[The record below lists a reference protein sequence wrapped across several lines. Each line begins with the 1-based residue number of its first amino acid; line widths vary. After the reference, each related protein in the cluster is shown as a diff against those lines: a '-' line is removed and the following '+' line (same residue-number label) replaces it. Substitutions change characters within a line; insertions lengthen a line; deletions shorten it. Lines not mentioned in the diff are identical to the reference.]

1 MADLQDKLRL
11 FAGNLFP
18 ATGEYIIDPVHTFA
32 EFGVQHIMVGLVRGR
47 FDSVSGKI
55 KIAEDPLL
63 STIEFTADTST
74 VSTHHKDRD
83 ADLRSPRF
91 FDVEK
96 YPTLTFGSTD
106 IKTELKGKLLVEG
119 NLTMHGVTKPVSLDV
134 RFSGIVQDPW
144 GNTRAAFVVK
154 TRINRKDFGLMADLE
169 RESGGLPVGKDVKIK
184 VSVEALLKNEGGNRL

>member
-1 MADLQDKLRL
+1 MANLQEKSRL

-18 ATGEYIIDPVHTFA
+18 AAGEYVIDPVHTFA
-32 EFGVQHIMVGLVRGR
+32 EFGVQHILVGLVLGR

-63 STIEFTADTST
+63 STVEFTADTST
-74 VSTHHKDRD
+74 VSTHNKDRD

-96 YPTLTFGSTD
+96 YPTLTFSSTG

-119 NLTMHGVTKPVSLDV
+119 NLTMRGVTRPVSLDV
-134 RFSGIVQDPW
+134 RFSGIVEDPW
-144 GNTRAAFVVK
+144 GNTRAALQVK
-154 TRINRKDFGLMADLE
+154 TQVHRQDFGFIADLE
-169 RESGGLPVGKDVKIK
+169 RETGGLPVGKDVKIR
-184 VSVEALLKNEGGNRL
+184 VAVEAVMKK